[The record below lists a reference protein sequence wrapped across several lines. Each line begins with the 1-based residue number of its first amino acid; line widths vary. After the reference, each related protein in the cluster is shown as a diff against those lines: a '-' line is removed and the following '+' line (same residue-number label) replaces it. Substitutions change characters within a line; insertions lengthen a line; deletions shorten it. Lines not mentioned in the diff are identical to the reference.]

1 MSDADFQ
8 SVVAQADLCRLLSAC
23 YYEPGP
29 ELVEE
34 KLFDSLLIAAT
45 QVDPALGALALLLK
59 ESFEDDSIDELL
71 VDYSKLFLGPGHTL
85 APPYESAWRNKN
97 SDDPVDSVQALIELY
112 DDGGFAIDPDFRD
125 LPDHVAVE
133 LEFLYTLIFQQAA
146 AMRSGDR
153 NAQEHAKAIQ
163 SSLQTRHINIWLDN
177 FIDSVREN
185 AERPFYRNLATL
197 TMGFLRSI
205 DEKKETYSQVHS
217 V

>member
-8 SVVAQADLCRLLSAC
+8 SVVAKADVCRLLSAC

-29 ELVEE
+29 EFVEE
-34 KLFDSLLIAAT
+34 KLFDSLLIAAN
-45 QVDPALGALALLLK
+45 QLDPVLGGSALQLK
-59 ESFEDDSIDELL
+59 ESFECDSLEELL

-85 APPYESAWRNKN
+85 APPYESAWRDKN
-97 SDDPVDSVQALIELY
+97 SDDPMDSVQALIELY

-153 NAQEHAKAIQ
+153 KALDHAKALQ
-163 SSLQTRHINIWLDN
+163 WSLQTRHMDAWLGAFVDAL
-177 FIDSVREN
+177 REN
-185 AERPFYRNLATL
+185 AQCSFYRDLATI
-197 TMGFLRSI
+197 TAEFMRKVGEGKRP
-205 DEKKETYSQVHS
+205 TQQ
-217 V
+217 